1 MRIHKFSFKFTP
13 KEQQKIV
20 SAIVHHAF
28 PNKDTRLFGYEYGRS
43 NQLTG
48 TVISLYNDWWYTK
61 NVGGLY
67 MDKLFLYNIYIKI

>member
-48 TVISLYNDWWYTK
+48 TVISLYNDW
-61 NVGGLY
+61 
-67 MDKLFLYNIYIKI
+67 